1 MCAVAQWTC
10 CISSYLRY
18 DHRLITVAWNPDLSI
33 ATGGSW
39 QPQLLALQRKSKWD
53 WCYRL
58 LGWQQP
64 ACICLYIESS
74 ASATENCIC
83 KQRRP
88 LPVKFGGGGGRKQR
102 RETQELFNFT
112 FRGRSHDIQPRVE
125 VSYFCTLLRTAGL
138 GTCQHSGGSYIRASF
153 FPGI

>member
-18 DHRLITVAWNPDLSI
+18 DHRLITVAWNPDLSR

-88 LPVKFGGGGGRKQR
+88 LPVKFGGGGGEN
-102 RETQELFNFT
+102 REEKPKNY
-112 FRGRSHDIQPRVE
+112 SISP
-125 VSYFCTLLRTAGL
+125 
-138 GTCQHSGGSYIRASF
+138 SGGVLMTSNPGWRCPTFVHCCELLGWAPAS
-153 FPGI
+153 IQAAVT